1 MKAYTV
7 QNVGCRG
14 DPKYLGN
21 GSMQNG
27 ALEVVWQLIALT
39 HTTKNAWKLQGLVHP
54 VTGTPAISDCTS
66 PAEFEK
72 IVKRTQNSKCGA
84 EINMVEL

>member
-27 ALEVVWQLIALT
+27 AREVVWQLIALT

-54 VTGTPAISDCTS
+54 VTGTPAVSACAS

-72 IVKRTQNSKCGA
+72 IVKR
-84 EINMVEL
+84 V